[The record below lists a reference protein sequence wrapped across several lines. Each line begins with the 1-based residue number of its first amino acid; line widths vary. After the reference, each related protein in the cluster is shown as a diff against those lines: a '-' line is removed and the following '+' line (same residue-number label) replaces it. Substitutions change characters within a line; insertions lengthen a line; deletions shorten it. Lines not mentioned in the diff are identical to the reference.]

1 MAASLGACVI
11 ERHIT
16 LDRTMWGSDHAASLE
31 PLGLKKLLRDIRLLP
46 SMLGD
51 GNKMVYND
59 EKPIIEKLRRKKT
72 ILC

>member
-1 MAASLGACVI
+1 
-11 ERHIT
+11 
-16 LDRTMWGSDHAASLE
+16 MWGSDHAASLE